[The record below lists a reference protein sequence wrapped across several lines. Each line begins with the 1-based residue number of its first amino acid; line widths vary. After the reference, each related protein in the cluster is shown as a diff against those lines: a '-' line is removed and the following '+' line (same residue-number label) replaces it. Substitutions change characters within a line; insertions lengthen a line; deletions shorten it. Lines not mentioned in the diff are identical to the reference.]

1 MTSTLN
7 SGDYE
12 VVSAATACARCGKP
26 VTVQVFRGR
35 AGAPNSAALH
45 LGCAMALEGH

>member
-1 MTSTLN
+1 MTHTLN
-7 SGDYE
+7 PGDYE
-12 VVSAATACARCGKP
+12 VVAAVKACAHCSKP

-35 AGAPNSAALH
+35 ADAPNNTALH

>member
-1 MTSTLN
+1 MTPTLN
-7 SGDYE
+7 PHDYE
-12 VVSAATACARCGKP
+12 VVSAVKACARCGKP

-35 AGAPNSAALH
+35 ADAANNTALH